1 MSCRELAVH
10 HASHAGVKKDGLPD
24 AKQMADLFLAAGF
37 QPPEITDI
45 PGRYTAMA
53 RKY

>member
-1 MSCRELAVH
+1 MNRQELAAH

-45 PGRYTAMA
+45 PGRFKAMA